1 MPILFANVAYALVSV
16 GMMIWVERTLHYRGR
31 VLLNQVF
38 DSNEELANTVSRLL
52 TIGFY
57 LIGFGIVTIVLA
69 NTESFTTT
77 TNIIELIAGRIGW
90 MSLVVGLLH
99 FLNLQIISRLQ
110 QRVGRAPTRPARN
123 LPFVD
128 HILD

>member
-1 MPILFANVAYALVSV
+1 MPIVLANVAYALVSV

-31 VLLNQVF
+31 VLLIQVF
-38 DSNEELANTVSRLL
+38 DGNEELADTISRLL

-57 LIGFGIVTIVLA
+57 LIGLGIVTIVLA

-77 TNIIELIAGRIGW
+77 TKIAELIGGRIGW
-90 MSLVVGLLH
+90 MLLVVGLLH

-110 QRVGRAPTRPARN
+110 QRVRHIPTRSARSV
-123 LPFVD
+123 PFVD

>member
-1 MPILFANVAYALVSV
+1 MSILFANVAYALVSV
-16 GMMIWVERTLHYRGR
+16 GMMIWVERTLRYRGR
-31 VLLNQVF
+31 VLLIQVF
-38 DSNEELANTVSRLL
+38 DGNEELADTISRLL

-57 LIGFGIVTIVLA
+57 LIGLGIVTIVLA

-77 TNIIELIAGRIGW
+77 TNIAELIGGRIGW
-90 MSLVVGLLH
+90 MLLVVGLLH

-110 QRVGRAPTRPARN
+110 QRVRHIPTRSARN
-123 LPFVD
+123 IPFVD